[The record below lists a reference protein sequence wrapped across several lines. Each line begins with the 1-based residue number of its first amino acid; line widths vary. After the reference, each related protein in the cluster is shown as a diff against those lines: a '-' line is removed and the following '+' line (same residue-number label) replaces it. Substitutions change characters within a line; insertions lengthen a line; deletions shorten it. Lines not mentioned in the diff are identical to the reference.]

1 MGKIQRNHVDF
12 PICDK
17 DRHIQAILGLA
28 DNSHDQKDRK
38 VSDAFKAIRTRS
50 VTKNTPDPI
59 INQ

>member
-38 VSDAFKAIRTRS
+38 VPMLLKPSAQEVSQKT
-50 VTKNTPDPI
+50 TPDPI
-59 INQ
+59 IKQ